1 MYQMQKRNIMSI
13 KKKLSGQNVLQVVSL
28 LLNISHV
35 IHCPIHILIS
45 LHNKINTSFPL
56 RVHTLLPYKYSN
68 KCYMHDDVHMMISG
82 KLG

>member
-1 MYQMQKRNIMSI
+1 MSI

-45 LHNKINTSFPL
+45 LHNKNKYLLSVTNT
-56 RVHTLLPYKYSN
+56 Y
-68 KCYMHDDVHMMISG
+68 IIAIQI
-82 KLG
+82 

>member
-45 LHNKINTSFPL
+45 LHNKNKYLLSVTNT
-56 RVHTLLPYKYSN
+56 Y
-68 KCYMHDDVHMMISG
+68 IIAIQI
-82 KLG
+82 